1 MKIFTSKIHNQYD
14 KRHLFKV
21 DAKAKLL
28 LGIDFVANAV
38 KSTLGAAGRNVVIQ
52 NQLGLPSNTKDG
64 VTVARAIHLKSE
76 ELNQGAIMLKT
87 AAEKSVEEAGDGTTQ
102 TSIFVQSMCHLG
114 KEAIE
119 KTNPITVKR
128 GIEEAVKIACEEIA
142 NLSRPVETKEDLIS
156 IATISANN
164 DPYLGNIIGD
174 AFDKVGR
181 DGEVVYEVNP
191 SSSTTTLEIVDG
203 MKINSGL
210 YHPRLANNPAKM
222 VYEAKD
228 CLVYVSDFSLK
239 SIREVES
246 IMSCVES
253 YARQMQ
259 LERRPPIA
267 FFSVVEGDAFAMII
281 NNVAQGNLDACII
294 APSEFGSLRK
304 QILEDIA
311 AYSGAHYHS
320 EDSGDRVTKDLLRL
334 GMVANI
340 RVGSKTTVITGGNGD
355 ANDQV
360 EKLKLQIAESENSDV
375 EADNLKRRIAR
386 LSGKVG
392 VIRVGGKT
400 VTEVTERIDRVDDSI
415 HATRASFQ
423 EGYVAGCGT
432 TYLFAGDQIY
442 RKIGEDS
449 PFYTGAS
456 IVAEALKQPF
466 IQNLHNGGIDNF
478 QDYYPESYGDGVNM
492 MNGTKCNLIESKI
505 IDPAKVLRVALQN
518 AASVA
523 TLFIIT
529 ECLITREP
537 DKNLN
542 Y

>member
-1 MKIFTSKIHNQYD
+1 MTKDIF
-14 KRHLFKV
+14 FKE
-21 DAKAKLL
+21 DAKEKLL
-28 LGIDFVANAV
+28 LGINAVADAV

-52 NQLGLPSNTKDG
+52 NQLGLPANTKDG
-64 VTVARAIHLKSE
+64 VTVARAIHLKDE
-76 ELNQGAIMLKT
+76 ALQQGAIMVKT
-87 AAEKSVEEAGDGTTQ
+87 GAEKSVEEAGDGTTQ
-102 TSIFVQSMCHLG
+102 TSIFVQAMCNLG
-114 KEAIE
+114 KEAIKE
-119 KTNPITVKR
+119 VNPIIVKR
-128 GIEEAVKIACEEIA
+128 GIEEAVKIACDQIA
-142 NLSRPVETKEDLIS
+142 SLARPVETKDDLIS

-164 DPYLGNIIGD
+164 DPYLGAIIGE

-228 CLVYVSDFSLK
+228 CLVLVSDFSIK
-239 SIREVES
+239 SIREVEN
-246 IMSCVES
+246 IVGCVDN

-259 LERRPPIA
+259 LETRPPIV
-267 FFSVVEGDAFAMII
+267 FFSVVEGDAFAMIV
-281 NNVAQGNLDACII
+281 NNVAQGNLDACIV
-294 APSEFGSLRK
+294 APSEFGALRK

-320 EDSGDRVTKDLLRL
+320 EDSGDRITKDLLRL
-334 GMVANI
+334 GMVSNI

-355 ANDQV
+355 ANAQV
-360 EKLKLQIAESENSDV
+360 EKLKLQISESENSDV

-415 HATRASFQ
+415 HATRAAFQ

-432 TYLFAGDQIY
+432 TYLFASDQIY
-442 RKIGEDS
+442 REISKES
-449 PFYTGAS
+449 LLYTGAS
-456 IVAEALKQPF
+456 IVAEALKEPF

-478 QDYYPESYGDGVNM
+478 QDYYPENYGDGVNM
-492 MNGTKCNLIESKI
+492 INCRKCNLIESKI

-537 DKNLN
+537 EPQIK
-542 Y
+542 YQ